1 METGMIWIPLAC
13 LTSFI
18 LDGMSPRYVGSLR
31 QEEDGC
37 RFAYGSH
44 KAVDVAHFITH
55 GGIGIGFNIIAF
67 SDL

>member
-13 LTSFI
+13 LTKII
-18 LDGMSPRYVGSLR
+18 LDGRSPRLVDSLR
-31 QEEDGC
+31 QEEDGW

-44 KAVDVAHFITH
+44 KAVDVAHLVTH
-55 GGIGIGFNIIAF
+55 GGIGIGFNNMAF